1 MNHCPTAKPTSLIT
15 RAVRLGLPFALVFG
29 LGLTLS
35 APATAQQQCRGEKE
49 WYGGK
54 CRYPDE
60 IARMKAAQARIRARA
75 RQRAQDKAACDKA
88 KKADT
93 VAAWT
98 EYLDSYPKG
107 QCKEQA
113 ERRKRE
119 LEAKPVPVPVP
130 TTPPTA
136 VPTAMPKAVPTA
148 VPPNKP
154 TATEEPSTPPPL
166 PPVVPTTATS
176 ASPLPP
182 PEPDQERFPPGSYID
197 RYRIVRVLGSGGMAT
212 VYLAEDDELKRPV
225 AVKVPHKRMF
235 GSKADVDILRK
246 EAIAVAKLMI
256 PETEEPETAR
266 QQIELPSDDTL
277 NGLDAAAQGASEGI
291 HLAINIVAMLIAF
304 IGLVALANH
313 FVGWIDLLINAEQ
326 AGSWSL
332 EAAAG
337 FLFRPFVWLMG
348 ISWAEAAQVGELMG
362 MKTILNEFIAYAELA
377 SRMQQENPL
386 SERAF
391 IITTYALCGF
401 ANFGSVAIMIG
412 GIGGI
417 APERRG
423 DLARLGLRSIVGGTL
438 ATMLTGC
445 IIGIFI

>member
-1 MNHCPTAKPTSLIT
+1 MSIFHSAFGYLVLLAFAWLAGRRSHNIPWKTVGIASLLQFILTGLLLQPVVRQPLFSLVGRLTRLLQTTALKANESLLFGGISSESFT
-15 RAVRLGLPFALVFG
+15 GTYGPIVAL
-29 LGLTLS
+29 
-35 APATAQQQCRGEKE
+35 
-49 WYGGK
+49 
-54 CRYPDE
+54 E
-60 IARMKAAQARIRARA
+60 IAGILIFIASLSRILYHYRVLPWVIRLLS
-75 RQRAQDKAACDKA
+75 RFMQRVMGISSAESVG
-88 KKADT
+88 
-93 VAAWT
+93 VAANVFLGMT
-98 EYLDSYPKG
+98 EAPLLIRPYV
-107 QCKEQA
+107 
-113 ERRKRE
+113 RKLTESE
-119 LEAKPVPVPVP
+119 LFCLMV
-130 TTPPTA
+130 
-136 VPTAMPKAVPTA
+136 
-148 VPPNKP
+148 
-154 TATEEPSTPPPL
+154 
-166 PPVVPTTATS
+166 
-176 ASPLPP
+176 
-182 PEPDQERFPPGSYID
+182 
-197 RYRIVRVLGSGGMAT
+197 GGMAT
-212 VYLAEDDELKRPV
+212 IAGTVMVLYSIIL
-225 AVKVPHKRMF
+225 
-235 GSKADVDILRK
+235 GSTHPDIAGHLFTASLISAPA
-246 EAIAVAKLMI
+246 AIAVAKLMI